1 VVAVDICSPLGVH
14 SSYTS
19 KRERTM
25 NTDLTYHTE
34 LPTIFPNAD
43 QYIKDIC
50 ACCRS
55 EVGYGEAVASPGE
68 NGYLVLHRSCAVAQQ
83 VTISDHPNY
92 VS

>member
-1 VVAVDICSPLGVH
+1 
-14 SSYTS
+14 
-19 KRERTM
+19 M

-68 NGYLVLHRSCAVAQQ
+68 NGYLVLHRSCAVAHVRADGSFTFIPTRSQ
-83 VTISDHPNY
+83 T
-92 VS
+92 